1 MLVRNFLKKIWFWT
15 SHIGSRHPRHYSPR
29 RRRRTGAVVLL
40 LLLTA
45 IIVFGWYHLADR
57 RMLAYAIEAIGRI
70 SGGEVEL
77 DEASLVV
84 LRQIRIKGVRIYLP
98 GREHIRANLV
108 FAAQDVIL
116 QHRPWSI
123 FGKRLQLNQ
132 IVADGVRLNIW
143 YDLDKSII
151 NLQLLS
157 LGREVI
163 TPFQKP
169 HIILRRG
176 VIEYREIASG
186 RIASVARQEIQGRV
200 GPARSNPDIYEFEL
214 HSLETGVIG
223 KSSVKGTY
231 NQKTRQLATDG
242 SFILELVDIASLPG
256 RLAYWRNLYETIQ
269 PAGQLQ
275 ITSTFEPSRGHNL
288 RLSLENGRL
297 NLPLSSSGYLLPLN
311 SVIAKIACNKD
322 EITIE
327 KINGRLED
335 SCQLQLSGVIRGYS
349 DNAPFDLEFQTQN
362 LDIPVD
368 QWQDL
373 VIDEAALI
381 DESATGKVVAGTETT
396 LQTALNAVLKELPDA
411 AQQFVDLYRPVGPID
426 YQLRIKRADG
436 ALQKPV
442 CQGKIIC
449 HDGAF
454 VYKHF
459 PAFVSGV
466 QGEIAFDPNSVI
478 IGPLYS
484 RQDNQEIEIEGKY
497 HGEDEQSEFDLT
509 VNAKNAPLNKNIYNA
524 LTPGLQRLWD
534 RFSPT
539 GTVNA
544 FYKTGWRRGQQ
555 PEPNLGIELID
566 VNADWTAIGTRLTA
580 MSGWVNWNQKLTAFE
595 IKQGEVAS
603 GRFQL
608 EGEINNLQRSDQE
621 FQCQG
626 QFRDVLLDEEFAN
639 NLPDKIGGLYRGLN
653 LTGEIGGQIQLDLK
667 AADHEPSE
675 TTQPSGQTEPTLV
688 KPSYRI
694 DFSLNDGQIRYEKF
708 PYQLHNVQAG
718 CVLTDRQLQ
727 IISLTGRNGRSQVEL
742 NGAVRGPNDFQLYL
756 IAKPLELTDQLHQAM
771 DDRKIDLWDKLDPSG
786 QINLTMQLQRQ
797 PDRDLDYQATIEPLN
812 SGFCLANFAYPFT
825 NVTGKVIAEPNY
837 VAIDRLHSTNERTQ
851 IDITGR
857 LDRIGG
863 ARKYNLHIQADDL
876 PLDDKLK
883 HGLGGGLGGVCR
895 RTGLTGDV
903 DCDLEVN
910 YHQEPNEKGIWQ
922 FNGGIGLKN
931 GTCHS
936 PLSTTNITGNL
947 QGTATYD
954 EGAQDFQ
961 LSAEL
966 ARGDMQVLDRDLT
979 EMTAKLG
986 YDGKEKLLK
995 VTDISSGFCQG
1006 RMAGHTQIDIDPN
1019 HWAYKVDLRFL
1030 EADLKELLNV
1040 AKEPNKKY
1048 LDLQGRCKGRFMLNK
1063 EISSLIP
1070 RGSLTFVVEE
1080 AVIGQLPIIA
1090 QLLHVINFKLPRH
1103 GAFNQAQIS
1112 GDIVG
1117 DKLYFESIHLQGSAV
1132 SLTGTGL
1139 MSGPFFTADQDSDR
1153 RPSGLTGGILQKCP
1167 LELIFVVD
1175 PPDYLANIP
1184 ILSSFCRAIL
1194 PSLMQLRVS
1203 GTFDEPEVAPIA
1215 FPDLGDAFRQLEP
1228 TQDQLK

>member
-1 MLVRNFLKKIWFWT
+1 M
-15 SHIGSRHPRHYSPR
+15 
-29 RRRRTGAVVLL
+29 VLL

-98 GREHIRANLV
+98 GREHVRANLV

-214 HSLETGVIG
+214 HSLETGAIG

-231 NQKTRQLATDG
+231 NPKTRQLATDG

-311 SVIAKIACNKD
+311 SVIAEIACNKD

-381 DESATGKVVAGTETT
+381 DESATGKVVPGTETT

-411 AQQFVDLYRPVGPID
+411 AQQFVDLYRPVGQID

-454 VYKHF
+454 IYKDF

-497 HGEDEQSEFDLT
+497 YGEDEQSEYDLT
-509 VNAKNAPLNKNIYNA
+509 VNAKNASLNKNIYNA
-524 LTPGLQRLWD
+524 LTPGLQRLWNQ
-534 RFSPT
+534 FSPT

-566 VNADWTAIGTRLTA
+566 VNADWAAIGTRLTA
-580 MSGWVNWNQKLTAFE
+580 MSGWVNWNRGLTAFE
-595 IKQGEVAS
+595 IKHGEVAS

-694 DFSLNDGQIRYEKF
+694 DFSLNDGRIRYEKF
-708 PYQLHNVQAG
+708 PYQLHDVQAE

-727 IISLTGRNGRSQVEL
+727 IISLTGRNGR
-742 NGAVRGPNDFQLYL
+742 
-756 IAKPLELTDQLHQAM
+756 
-771 DDRKIDLWDKLDPSG
+771 
-786 QINLTMQLQRQ
+786 
-797 PDRDLDYQATIEPLN
+797 
-812 SGFCLANFAYPFT
+812 
-825 NVTGKVIAEPNY
+825 
-837 VAIDRLHSTNERTQ
+837 TQ

-863 ARKYNLHIQADDL
+863 ARQYDLHIMADDL

-895 RTGLTGDV
+895 STGLTGDV
-903 DCDLEVN
+903 DCDLKVN
-910 YHQEPNEKGIWQ
+910 YHQEPNENGIWQ

-931 GTCHS
+931 GICHS

-1006 RMAGHTQIDIDPN
+1006 RMAGQTQINIDPN
-1019 HWAYKVDLRFL
+1019 HWAYKLDLRFL
-1030 EADLKELLNV
+1030 EADLEKLLNV
-1040 AKEPNKKY
+1040 GKEPGKKY
-1048 LDLQGRCKGRFMLNK
+1048 VDLQGHCKGRFMLNK

-1070 RGSLTFVVEE
+1070 RGSLNLVVEE

-1090 QLLHVINFKLPRH
+1090 QLLHVINFKLPRY

-1117 DKLYFESIHLQGSAV
+1117 EELYFESIHLQGSAI

-1153 RPSGLTGGILQKCP
+1153 RPCGLTGGILQKCP

-1184 ILSSFCRAIL
+1184 ILSSFYRAIR

-1203 GTFDEPEVAPIA
+1203 GTFNEPEVAPIA
-1215 FPDLGDAFRQLEP
+1215 FPDLSDAFRQLAP

>member
-1 MLVRNFLKKIWFWT
+1 
-15 SHIGSRHPRHYSPR
+15 
-29 RRRRTGAVVLL
+29 
-40 LLLTA
+40 
-45 IIVFGWYHLADR
+45 
-57 RMLAYAIEAIGRI
+57 
-70 SGGEVEL
+70 
-77 DEASLVV
+77 
-84 LRQIRIKGVRIYLP
+84 
-98 GREHIRANLV
+98 
-108 FAAQDVIL
+108 
-116 QHRPWSI
+116 
-123 FGKRLQLNQ
+123 
-132 IVADGVRLNIW
+132 
-143 YDLDKSII
+143 
-151 NLQLLS
+151 
-157 LGREVI
+157 
-163 TPFQKP
+163 
-169 HIILRRG
+169 
-176 VIEYREIASG
+176 
-186 RIASVARQEIQGRV
+186 
-200 GPARSNPDIYEFEL
+200 
-214 HSLETGVIG
+214 
-223 KSSVKGTY
+223 
-231 NQKTRQLATDG
+231 
-242 SFILELVDIASLPG
+242 LVDIASLPG

-297 NLPLSSSGYLLPLN
+297 NLPLSGSGYLLPLN
-311 SVIAKIACNKD
+311 SVIAEIACNKD

-335 SCQLQLSGVIRGYS
+335 SCQLQLSGIIKGYS
-349 DNAPFDLEFQTQN
+349 GNAPFDLEFQTQN

-381 DESATGKVVAGTETT
+381 DEPATGKVVTGTETT
-396 LQTALNAVLKELPDA
+396 LQTALNAVLKELPDV
-411 AQQFVDLYRPVGPID
+411 AQQFVDLYRPVGQID

-454 VYKHF
+454 IYKDF
-459 PAFVSGV
+459 PVFVSGV

-484 RQDNQEIEIEGKY
+484 RQDNHEIEIEGKY

-509 VNAKNAPLNKNIYNA
+509 VNAKNASLNKNIYNA
-524 LTPGLQRLWD
+524 LTPELQRLWD

-544 FYKTGWRRGQQ
+544 FYKTGWRLGQQ

-566 VNADWTAIGTRLTA
+566 VNADWTAIGARLTA
-580 MSGWVNWNQKLTAFE
+580 MSGWVNWNRGLTAFE
-595 IKQGEVAS
+595 IKHGEVAS

-626 QFRDVLLDEEFAN
+626 QFRDVLLDEEFTN

-675 TTQPSGQTEPTLV
+675 TTQPPGQTEPTHV

-694 DFSLNDGQIRYEKF
+694 DFSLNDGQIKYEKF
-708 PYQLHNVQAG
+708 PYQLHDVQAD
-718 CVLTDRQLQ
+718 CVLTDQQLQ
-727 IISLTGRNGRSQVEL
+727 IISLTGRNG
-742 NGAVRGPNDFQLYL
+742 
-756 IAKPLELTDQLHQAM
+756 
-771 DDRKIDLWDKLDPSG
+771 
-786 QINLTMQLQRQ
+786 
-797 PDRDLDYQATIEPLN
+797 
-812 SGFCLANFAYPFT
+812 
-825 NVTGKVIAEPNY
+825 
-837 VAIDRLHSTNERTQ
+837 RTQ

-863 ARKYNLHIQADDL
+863 VRKYDLHIMADDL

-883 HGLGGGLGGVCR
+883 DGLSGGLGGVCR

-903 DCDLEVN
+903 DCNLKVN
-910 YHQEPNEKGIWQ
+910 YHQEPYEKGIWQ

-1040 AKEPNKKY
+1040 AKEPKRKY

-1090 QLLHVINFKLPRH
+1090 QLLHVINFKLPRY

-1117 DKLYFESIHLQGSAV
+1117 EELYFESIHLQGSAV

-1153 RPSGLTGGILQKCP
+1153 RPCGLTGGILQKCP

-1184 ILSSFCRAIL
+1184 ILSSFYRAIR

-1203 GTFDEPEVAPIA
+1203 GTFNEPEVAPIA
-1215 FPDLGDAFRQLEP
+1215 FPNLSDAFRQLAP